1 MFKKRSHSVSGPSSS
16 GTVVMEGVLEK
27 KKTFGLSRFHCML
40 REGKLW
46 YSEDKVSSSRGV
58 DHVGVGGIMGD
69 GPSNK

>member
-1 MFKKRSHSVSGPSSS
+1 
-16 GTVVMEGVLEK
+16 MEGVLEK

-58 DHVGVGGIMGD
+58 DHVGWGWVGGIMGD
-69 GPSNK
+69 IASNI